1 MLAAEVDGMSREA
14 PSPFGA
20 LLRQWRGLR
29 GLSQLALAGEAAT
42 TTRHLS
48 FLETGRA
55 SPSREMVLRLAE
67 ALDVPLRERNALLE
81 AAGFASLYR
90 ESALDAAELGPIRR
104 VIALLLEAAEP
115 FPAVVVDHA
124 YDIVLANGAMSR
136 FFSHLL
142 PPEELAALGR
152 PNLMRA
158 TFHPA
163 GLHRFVANW
172 AEVAPVLLGRL
183 VREAQR
189 YPADDPLRRLVD
201 EVVAYPGIVPEWRL
215 PQLERSL
222 PPVIAMHLKRGDLEA
237 RVFGAITTLG
247 TPQDVTLQELRI
259 ETFLPADAATEELA
273 RKLAAHSS

>member
-1 MLAAEVDGMSREA
+1 
-14 PSPFGA
+14 

-81 AAGFASLYR
+81 AAGFASIYR
-90 ESALDAAELGPIRR
+90 ETALDAAELGPIRR
-104 VIALLLEAAEP
+104 VIALLLQAAEP
-115 FPAVVVDHA
+115 FPAVVVDRA
-124 YDIVLANGAMSR
+124 YDLVLANAAMTR
-136 FFSHLL
+136 FFGHLL

-158 TFHPA
+158 TFHPH

-189 YPADDPLRRLVD
+189 CPTGDPLRRLVD
-201 EVVAYPGIVPEWRL
+201 EVLAYPGIVPEWRL
-215 PQLERSL
+215 PSLERPL

-273 RKLAAHSS
+273 RRLAADSL